1 MSILVNS
8 LGQAKLNLKGKERVA
23 NFYEVKPNEQ
33 NNDNLNHHILLLDV
47 SGSMYGE
54 LDNLKAKLKITLEQ
68 LCVDDNNYVSLI
80 TYSGHKESEIIAK
93 SVKCDA
99 VSYKMSKIFDII
111 EEKVQIKGVT
121 VMSEPLEKS
130 IELVKGLADVCDK
143 HHIALFTDGCLVPWE
158 WSHKTEENKCYDV
171 ADICS
176 KENILLN
183 AIGFGRWYDRR
194 FLKELVGKTPN
205 GELAHIDDIADYPTT
220 ILNMV
225 RKMNEEVS
233 CKLPVENKELY
244 FLNRNAFYENGS
256 CIRAL
261 NAKTSN
267 IIVVLDEDYKVDGK
281 VYHSTGDVNED
292 LFEDLLFSLGWNFI
306 IEEDVEEAESII
318 AQTGDIAVYELV
330 SNCFSFQEKN
340 KVLTKLQK
348 ILYKEEPKFEKG
360 KKVITVLSEEDEPI
374 CLLEIL
380 HEILE
385 DKDSSLVWSKDIAY
399 KRTSQKQISK
409 EDNIRFKYDD
419 KSFFPINSISIG
431 KDKLNIG
438 VKVTYTGKS
447 YDVDKEILEL
457 PCKIYR
463 DYILIL
469 NGNINVP
476 TIFAKLSNEL
486 FQKFAK
492 ENLIKSSKIEDGVTY
507 FEIDLTKLKSTN
519 KRTRKLY
526 TPKELAHALYD
537 FEVTGAKQWA
547 INQLLKEL
555 NYSDLDDNET
565 LSEADKKL
573 REYLRIDSTGCYK
586 PLSVETDNLSAT
598 EMYNATFK
606 TWAVEKF
613 AKTKEQTKYKD
624 MYANDI
630 DSLEREDAIKYLKD
644 SLKQVKEERSAL
656 GDTINIVRLSF
667 GLQNKSPFMWSKTET
682 KSKKATDKFSGQNMV
697 IGEEVV
703 INSTEIDGIRIK
715 ETNYNQLLKCN

>member
-1 MSILVNS
+1 MSITVKD
-8 LGQAKLNLKGKERVA
+8 LGQAKLTLRGKDSVA
-23 NFYEVKPNEQ
+23 KFYEIKPNEQ
-33 NNDNLNHHILLLDV
+33 DNNNLNHHILLLDV
-47 SGSMYGE
+47 SGSMWGE
-54 LDNLKAKLKITLEQ
+54 LDNLKEKLKITLEQ
-68 LCVDDNNYVSLI
+68 LCVDENNYVSLI
-80 TYSGHKESEIIAK
+80 TYSGHNESEIIAE
-93 SVKCDA
+93 SIKCDA

-111 EEKVQIKGVT
+111 EEKVRIKGVT

-130 IELVKGLADVCDK
+130 IEMVKKLSDVCDK

-158 WSHKTEENKCYDV
+158 WSHKTEENKCYDI

-176 KENILLN
+176 KESIVLN
-183 AIGFGRWYDRR
+183 AIGFGRWYDRH
-194 FLKELVGKTPN
+194 FLKELVGKTPS
-205 GELAHIDDIADYPTT
+205 GELAHIDNIADYPTT

-225 RKMNEEVS
+225 RKMNEEIS
-233 CKLPVENKELY
+233 CKLLVENKEVY

-256 CIRAL
+256 FIRAL
-261 NAKTSN
+261 TTKTSN
-267 IIVVLDEDYKVDGK
+267 IIAVLDEDYVLDGK
-281 VYHSTGDVNED
+281 SYASSGDVSSD
-292 LFEDLLFSLGWNFI
+292 LFEDLLFSLGWNYV

-330 SNCFSFQEKN
+330 ANCFSFQEKN

-348 ILYKEEPKFEKG
+348 ILHKEESKFEKG
-360 KKVITVLSEEDEPI
+360 KEVITILSEADEPI
-374 CLLEIL
+374 CLLELL

-385 DKDSSLVWSKDIAY
+385 DKDSSLVWSKDISY

-409 EDNIRFKYDD
+409 EDNIKFKYDD
-419 KSFFPINSISIG
+419 KSFFPINSVSIG

-438 VKVTYTGKS
+438 VKVTYTGTS
-447 YDVDKEILEL
+447 YDEDKEILAL

-463 DYILIL
+463 DYILVL

-476 TIFAKLSNEL
+476 TIFAKLSNDL

-492 ENLIKSSKIEDGVTY
+492 ENLIKGSKIEDGVTY
-507 FEIDLTKLKSTN
+507 FEIDLTKIKSTN

-547 INQLLKEL
+547 LNQLLKEL
-555 NYSDLDDNET
+555 DYNDLDDNDT

-586 PLSVETDNLSAT
+586 PLSVETDTLSAT
-598 EMYNATFK
+598 EMYSALFK
-606 TWAVEKF
+606 TWTVEKF
-613 AKTKEQTKYKD
+613 PKTKEQNNYKD
-624 MYANDI
+624 IYANDI
-630 DSLEREDAIKYLKD
+630 AGLEREDAIKYLKD
-644 SLKQVKEERSAL
+644 SLKQVKEERRSL

-667 GLQNKSPFMWSKTET
+667 GLQNKSPFMWEKTET